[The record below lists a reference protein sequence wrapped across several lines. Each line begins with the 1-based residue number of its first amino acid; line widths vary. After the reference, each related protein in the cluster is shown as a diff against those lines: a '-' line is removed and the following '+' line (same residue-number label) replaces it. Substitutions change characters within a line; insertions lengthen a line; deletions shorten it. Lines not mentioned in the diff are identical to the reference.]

1 MEILKKTVAD
11 MTDKLTKKRIELML
25 NEATSNEPWG
35 VPNTL
40 LGEISEKTYY
50 GKDCEDCVAIISK
63 KLQSPDSEYNR
74 IYKVLTLIEYLLKHA
89 SNTCC
94 DGISQHAQT
103 IRLFQEFR
111 YNDNGVERGQGV
123 REKARIISALLG
135 DHRLLT
141 QEREAARDIKRKYV
155 GIGAGDY
162 IGPGSFDNYRPNSGY
177 QGSNSGYQGSNSGY
191 QGSNSGYQGSNSGYQ
206 GSSSG
211 YQGSSSGYQGSNSG
225 YQGSSSGYQGSSS
238 GYQGSNSGYQG
249 SSSGYQ
255 GSNSGYQGSTSG
267 YQGGSSYSAPTTS
280 YQTNSSAFNSEFRSD
295 RLEKPNQFGSFAQ
308 ERGNVS
314 SYERKN
320 VPASTAYAGSEVS
333 PQSGGNY
340 PDIFSSK
347 PKSTSF
353 TKPSFTNPNSQK
365 TNVQGNRTQVDL
377 LQEGPSNP
385 DIFAPRTAQKTGID
399 IFGAPV
405 STQPDIFAKP
415 SKNVDIFN
423 QPPKASKPNIFEGLN
438 SKKTERPDMIETKP
452 STELLGLTPDLFQP
466 SSAPELFSTTQS
478 NPVSQL
484 SSKPD
489 LLPELF
495 QTAPVS
501 PQPDSISAFSQ
512 PNQPE
517 KSKFVP
523 LTSQL
528 YQASTSPQPTFNQA
542 QSSFIQPQQPIPEP
556 AKPKI
561 NLNLAST
568 SGPTIS
574 QLQSI
579 PSLVNQPSDKEDSSS
594 SKPKNI
600 EDAILNLDGL
610 GASLSS
616 SKVLPGAR
624 KPSFNI

>member
-1 MEILKKTVAD
+1 MEILKKTVFD
-11 MTDKLTKKRIELML
+11 VTDKLTKKRIELIV

-40 LGEISEKTYY
+40 LGEIAEKTYY
-50 GKDCEDCVAIISK
+50 GKDCEDCVANISK
-63 KLQSPDSEYNR
+63 KLQSPDREYNR
-74 IYKVLTLIEYLLKHA
+74 IYKVLTLIEYLLKHG
-89 SNTCC
+89 STTCC

-103 IRLFQEFR
+103 IRLLQEFR

-123 REKARIISALLG
+123 REKARLISALLG

-162 IGPGSFDNYRPNSGY
+162 IGPGSFDSYRPNQSY
-177 QGSNSGYQGSNSGY
+177 DR
-191 QGSNSGYQGSNSGYQ
+191 
-206 GSSSG
+206 SSSG
-211 YQGSSSGYQGSNSG
+211 YQGSSSSYQGAS
-225 YQGSSSGYQGSSS
+225 
-238 GYQGSNSGYQG
+238 
-249 SSSGYQ
+249 
-255 GSNSGYQGSTSG
+255 SG
-267 YQGGSSYSAPTTS
+267 YQGGSSYSVPTTT

-295 RLEKPNQFGSFAQ
+295 RLDKKNQLGSFAQ
-308 ERGNVS
+308 ERGNVTG
-314 SYERKN
+314 YERQN
-320 VPASTAYAGSEVS
+320 APASTAYAAPDVS
-333 PQSGGNY
+333 SQSGVSY
-340 PDIFSSK
+340 PDIFNSKSK
-347 PKSTSF
+347 PASF
-353 TKPSFTNPNSQK
+353 AKPSFTNPNSQK
-365 TNVQGNRTQVDL
+365 TNVQGSRVQVDL

-385 DIFAPRTAQKTGID
+385 DIFAPRTAQKAGID

-405 STQPDIFAKP
+405 ASQPDFFARPANPVTTQPDIFARPANPVTTKPDIFARPANPVTAQPDIFARPANPVTAQPDIFAKP

-423 QPPKASKPNIFEGLN
+423 QPPKASKPNMFEGLK

-466 SSAPELFSTTQS
+466 SSVPELFSTTQS
-478 NPVSQL
+478 NPVSQP
-484 SSKPD
+484 SKPE

-495 QTAPVS
+495 QTAPAPS
-501 PQPDSISAFSQ
+501 QSDGISAFSQ
-512 PNQPE
+512 PMQPE
-517 KSKFVP
+517 KPKFVP
-523 LTSQL
+523 LASQL
-528 YQASTSPQPTFNQA
+528 YQAATSPQPNFNQA

-579 PSLVNQPSDKEDSSS
+579 PSLLSQPSDKEDSST

-600 EDAILNLDGL
+600 EEAILNLDGL

-616 SKVLPGAR
+616 SKVLPSAR

>member
-177 QGSNSGYQGSNSGY
+177 QGSNSGYQGSS
-191 QGSNSGYQGSNSGYQ
+191 
-206 GSSSG
+206 
-211 YQGSSSGYQGSNSG
+211 
-225 YQGSSSGYQGSSS
+225 
-238 GYQGSNSGYQG
+238 SGYQG

>member
-191 QGSNSGYQGSNSGYQ
+191 QGS
-206 GSSSG
+206 SSG
-211 YQGSSSGYQGSNSG
+211 YQGSS
-225 YQGSSSGYQGSSS
+225 
-238 GYQGSNSGYQG
+238 SGYQG

-452 STELLGLTPDLFQP
+452 STELLGLTSDLFQP